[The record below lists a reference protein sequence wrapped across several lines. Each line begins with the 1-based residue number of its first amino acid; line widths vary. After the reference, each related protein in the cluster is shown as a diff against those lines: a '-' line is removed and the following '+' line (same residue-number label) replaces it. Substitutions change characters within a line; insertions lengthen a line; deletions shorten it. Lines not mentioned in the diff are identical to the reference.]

1 MDSTLTA
8 AHYETFLAHMAR
20 MKLCFTSCR
29 KIIRLPVRINIS
41 HPILTYKRIAVLGS
55 IGTAI
60 QDKNGRWHPTGS
72 TPGTALRSNPDTG
85 RRGYCHTSNT
95 TVEVSAQI
103 LATANDA
110 FVTGMQVNS
119 FIGALVA
126 AALAFLSAAF
136 LQNVKGG
143 GH

>member
-1 MDSTLTA
+1 MDSSLTA

-60 QDKNGRWHPTGS
+60 QDKNGTWLPQEVPQARAYEATQTLGAAV
-72 TPGTALRSNPDTG
+72 TVA
-85 RRGYCHTSNT
+85 SNT

-110 FVTGMQVNS
+110 FVTGMP
-119 FIGALVA
+119 
-126 AALAFLSAAF
+126 
-136 LQNVKGG
+136 
-143 GH
+143 